1 MLFIGRGSQAGQNIT
16 GPEFHKIP
24 QGFFDMFTVVML
36 TGYLRRPLHLFG
48 SIGLLFFNFGFV
60 ICGGLTVLKIITGT
74 IQEHNTMLLL
84 GIMLL
89 VFGFQWI
96 STGLLGEII
105 AGLDEEIETK
115 NAVKR
120 KSVKRI

>member
-1 MLFIGRGSQAGQNIT
+1 
-16 GPEFHKIP
+16 
-24 QGFFDMFTVVML
+24 MFTVVML

-74 IQEHNTMLLL
+74 IQGHNTMLLL

-120 KSVKRI
+120 KSGFGN